1 MKQSYFFMLML
12 FCFVMIACNRGPC
25 RYDEVYPCDNFIV
38 LPSMYKL
45 TPKNYAW
52 LENYKVGQSFVL
64 ENGKGFSTPY
74 RVIKKDSLYSDIQID
89 SKPIVA
95 QCCGSPKEYTQI
107 SVKSE
112 YVTING
118 DGALGPIVLYREK
131 YFNSSVKLKDS
142 SSYDNI
148 PELLKISVLNSS
160 ANFNPDDTTSRGD
173 ISYRDTIT
181 LLGNLYN
188 NIHVIY
194 ARYSYGQIKAYEFYY
209 SRQKGFIGV
218 KLTNDEVWILK

>member
-1 MKQSYFFMLML
+1 MKQLYFFMLIL
-12 FCFVMIACNRGPC
+12 FCFVVISCNRGPC
-25 RYDEVYPCDNFIV
+25 RYDEVYPCNNLIS
-38 LPSMYKL
+38 LPSMHKL
-45 TPKNYAW
+45 TSQNYAW
-52 LENYKVGQSFVL
+52 LKNYKVGQSFVL
-64 ENGKGFSTPY
+64 ENGKGYSTPY
-74 RVIKKDSLYSDIQID
+74 RVSRKDSLYSDLEID

-95 QCCGSPKEYTQI
+95 QCCGSAREYTQI
-107 SVKSE
+107 NVKSE
-112 YVTING
+112 YVAIAG
-118 DGALGPIVLYREK
+118 DGALGPIMLYREK

-148 PELLKISVLNSS
+148 PERLKISVLNSS
-160 ANFNPDDTTSRGD
+160 ANFSPDDTTSEGD

-181 LLGNLYN
+181 LAGNLYN